1 MLRISLFCL
10 LSIALLA
17 GCNNES
23 QVQNSNPDIAI
34 SKSVDLQVE
43 ELTPVSLELD
53 DAQATNV
60 KWQQTQGQKVHF
72 VEKRSRLM
80 FLAPSTNLP
89 LGFSATSTNSSGSVE
104 KQVFNV
110 KVSATISGFVVDDP
124 IMGATVRLLSTN
136 GDEEF
141 ANTKTDNQGKYQFTN
156 FLELDNYRVKIDGLS
171 GAFSDGRV
179 FQADMVAVC
188 DNLTER
194 HRCHVTPFSTLIV
207 KYIDSSTGVLSKAD
221 AIAKIEAAL
230 QISLKDDPF
239 IDSVP
244 NTSFQNQFN
253 TRNARTYIGDGENLE
268 LWLDTLLQYVQNY
281 SADPS
286 IQPVL
291 TYPVNE
297 WIEPN
302 QDYIGPTATPT
313 TIPTPIPT
321 VLPTSAPSVAP
332 TTAPTPVPPV
342 IPTAIPTP
350 VPTAVPTPVPT
361 AVPTPVPTAV
371 PTPVPTAVPT
381 PVPTAVPTPVP
392 TAVPTPVPTAVP
404 TPVPTAV
411 PTPVPTAVP
420 TPVPTAVPTPVPTA
434 VPTPV
439 PTAVPTPVPTAVPT
453 PVPTAVPT
461 PVPTAVPTPVPTAV
475 PTPVPTAVPTPVPTA
490 VPTPVPTA
498 VPTPVPTAVPTPVP
512 TAVPTP
518 VPTAVPTPVPT
529 AVPTPVPTA
538 VPTPVP
544 TAVPTPVPTAVPTPV
559 PTAVPTPVPT
569 AVPTPVPTAVP
580 TPVPTAVPTPVPTAV
595 PTPVP
600 TAVPT
605 PVPTAVPTP
614 VPTEPPVLPTTAPT
628 LEPTIAP
635 TAAPDLKYTK
645 NVLDFGFISDD
656 LTDDT
661 GAMIRLLESTET
673 NDIIYFPSGE
683 YHFESEIIFP
693 DNFPK
698 NVTFVGTDS
707 TFVTK
712 LISPNKGKFSGYAL
726 WNLEAIEQFTI
737 DNINFKG
744 IHTANSEIL
753 DKNDGI
759 LISSSNGIIIKNSSF
774 HGFGDAC
781 IRVTSS
787 TNLPPPGRASI
798 NTRIDSNNFS
808 ECVGVSTAN
817 YLKGYTS
824 TDSIS
829 ITNNNFYDVIYGLK
843 LVSDEPSTD
852 VKVLSNK
859 FIDSKSDAILF
870 NTYRSITLKNNGF
883 SGIRGF
889 PVNVT
894 PAKHFDKKV
903 VDNITIINNFIKN
916 SRYGIRLK
924 PFDQN
929 LVNTPI
935 NLPVGEVNISDN
947 YFEGIYHDTLIKSNG
962 DTSKYYQVIRLNPY
976 TEGMIDN
983 FILENN
989 RYFDISEPDGGELY
1003 NEEFLR
1009 LTTLNKYIKGNINI
1023 KTPPFLFKGDELN
1036 NNYQFPLPVVTKVV
1050 NWDQFFPLPHEYE
1063 VAYPDNI
1070 GYSIE
1075 KITNPSY
1082 VRRGIA
1088 AAKFKLN
1095 SISDPLVNGSHRA
1108 EIVGDLITEKYA
1120 ERWFSFSTMLSG
1132 DYDYSKGAESIFQVH
1147 TSPSDGNWE
1156 RKISTPYAL
1165 ITADGKYQFKVAGS
1179 NEVPIPLVKKTFF
1192 IISDYERMVWV
1203 DWVFN
1208 VYHHPVNGFVKIW
1221 QNGNLVVNYS
1231 GPVGYSVDS
1240 YNHQTYPKW
1249 GLYRWDWELNPEIKL
1264 RTLFIDEIK
1273 VGGKGASY
1281 EIMTSN
1287 SNN

>member
-1 MLRISLFCL
+1 MLRIPLFCL

-23 QVQNSNPDIAI
+23 QVQSSNPDIAI

-53 DAQATNV
+53 DAQATDI

-80 FLAPSTNLP
+80 FLAPSTNVP
-89 LGFSATSTNSSGSVE
+89 LGFSATSKNSNGRVE

-124 IMGATVRLLSTN
+124 IVGATVRLLSAN

-156 FLELDNYRVKIDGLS
+156 SLELDTYRVKIDALS
-171 GAFSDGRV
+171 GSFSDGRV
-179 FQADMVAVC
+179 FQANMTAVC

-194 HRCHVTPFSTLIV
+194 HRCHVTPLSTLIV
-207 KYIDSSTGVLSKAD
+207 KYIDSSDGVLSKAD
-221 AIAKIEAAL
+221 AVSKIETAL

-244 NTSFQNQFN
+244 NTNFQNKFN
-253 TRNARTYIGDGENLE
+253 TRNARAYIGDGENLE
-268 LWLDTLLQYVQNY
+268 PWLDTLFQYVQNY

-291 TYPVNE
+291 TYPINE
-297 WIEPN
+297 WIEPS
-302 QDYIGPTATPT
+302 QDYTGPTVTPT
-313 TIPTPIPT
+313 AIPTAVPT
-321 VLPTSAPSVAP
+321 VLPTSVPSVVP

-342 IPTAIPTP
+342 VPTVVPTPVPTVIPTP
-350 VPTAVPTPVPT
+350 VPTVVPTPI
-361 AVPTPVPTAV
+361 
-371 PTPVPTAVPT
+371 
-381 PVPTAVPTPVP
+381 
-392 TAVPTPVPTAVP
+392 
-404 TPVPTAV
+404 
-411 PTPVPTAVP
+411 
-420 TPVPTAVPTPVPTA
+420 
-434 VPTPV
+434 
-439 PTAVPTPVPTAVPT
+439 
-453 PVPTAVPT
+453 
-461 PVPTAVPTPVPTAV
+461 
-475 PTPVPTAVPTPVPTA
+475 
-490 VPTPVPTA
+490 
-498 VPTPVPTAVPTPVP
+498 
-512 TAVPTP
+512 
-518 VPTAVPTPVPT
+518 
-529 AVPTPVPTA
+529 
-538 VPTPVP
+538 
-544 TAVPTPVPTAVPTPV
+544 
-559 PTAVPTPVPT
+559 
-569 AVPTPVPTAVP
+569 
-580 TPVPTAVPTPVPTAV
+580 
-595 PTPVP
+595 
-600 TAVPT
+600 
-605 PVPTAVPTP
+605 
-614 VPTEPPVLPTTAPT
+614 PTEPPILPTTAPT

-635 TAAPDLKYTK
+635 TGAPDFKYTK
-645 NVLDFGFISDD
+645 NVLDYGFISDD
-656 LTDDT
+656 LTDDS
-661 GAMIRLLESTET
+661 GAMIRLLESAET

-712 LISPNKGKFSGYAL
+712 LISPNKGKFSGNAL

-744 IHTANSEIL
+744 IYTTNSEII
-753 DKNDGI
+753 DKNDGL
-759 LISSSNGIIIKNSSF
+759 LISSSNGTIIKNSSF

-852 VKVLSNK
+852 VTVLSNK

-870 NTYRSITLKNNGF
+870 NTYRSITVKNNGF

-889 PVNVT
+889 SVNVT
-894 PAKHFDKKV
+894 PAKYFDEKV
-903 VDNITIINNFIKN
+903 IDSIFIVNNFIKN

-929 LVNTPI
+929 LVNNPI
-935 NLPVGEVNISDN
+935 NVPVGEVNIRDN
-947 YFEGIYHDTLIKSNG
+947 YFEGIYHDTLMGGNN
-962 DTSKYYQVIRLNPY
+962 TPKYYQVIRLNPY

-983 FILENN
+983 FVLENN

-1009 LTTLNKYIKGNINI
+1009 LTTLNQFIKGNINI
-1023 KTPPFLFKGDELN
+1023 KTAPFLFKGDELN
-1036 NNYQFPLPVVTKVV
+1036 NNYQPPLPVVTKVV
-1050 NWDQFFPLPHEYE
+1050 NWDHFFPSQHEYE

-1075 KITNPSY
+1075 KITAPSY
-1082 VRRGIA
+1082 VRRGLA

-1095 SISDPLVNGSHRA
+1095 SISDPLVHGSHRA
-1108 EIVGDLITEKYA
+1108 EIVGDLISEEYA

-1156 RKISTPYAL
+1156 RDISTPYAL
-1165 ITADGKYQFKVAGS
+1165 ITAEGKYRFKVAGS
-1179 NEVPIPLVKKTFF
+1179 DKVPIPLVKKTLF
-1192 IISDYERMVWV
+1192 IISDYERLVWV

-1240 YNHQTYPKW
+1240 YNHNTYPKW
-1249 GLYRWDWELNPEIKL
+1249 GLYRWDWELNPEIKS

-1273 VGGKGASY
+1273 VGGKEASY
-1281 EIMTSN
+1281 EIMTS
-1287 SNN
+1287 SFNN